1 MTVYTVESGDSVYS
15 IARKFG
21 VPASRI
27 VTDNE
32 LSNPSRLIVGQSIVI
47 LYPTETYTVRGG
59 DTLDAVSRRTRVSLN
74 ELWRNN
80 PTLGGKSTV
89 YPGQTLNIRY
99 EAPSLG
105 DVYTNGY
112 VYTYVNRD
120 VLRKT
125 LPYLTYLSVFSHG
138 FKEDGSLLP
147 PEGGDE
153 EIISI
158 AKEYG
163 TIPLL
168 TLTSITENGTF
179 SSELVESLLSSP
191 VLTSS
196 VAASLAETAVEN
208 GYGGVDLDFEY
219 IPSQYADGYVALIN
233 ELQNLLPEGY
243 VIFTSLAPKTSAAQS
258 GLLYEGHDYGKIGAA
273 SDYVLL
279 MTYEWGYTY
288 GPPLAVAPKPQVR
301 QVIEYALSEI
311 PSSKIFMGIPNYGY
325 DWTLPYVRGE
335 SKAQSLSNVE
345 ALRLAGEK
353 NAEIMFSETAQT
365 PYFNYFERNSRG
377 GASEHVVW
385 FDDARSMDSKL
396 RLISEYG
403 LYGGGVWNVMKYFP
417 ALWTVMNSLYNIR
430 KL

>member
-1 MTVYTVESGDSVYS
+1 M
-15 IARKFG
+15 
-21 VPASRI
+21 
-27 VTDNE
+27 
-32 LSNPSRLIVGQSIVI
+32 
-47 LYPTETYTVRGG
+47 RGG
-59 DTLDAVSRRTRVSLN
+59 DTLDAVSRRTGVSLN

-99 EAPSLG
+99 EAPPLG

-138 FKEDGSLLP
+138 FREDGSLLP
-147 PEGGDE
+147 PKGGDE

-163 TIPLL
+163 TVPLL

-191 VLTSS
+191 ELTSS
-196 VAASLAETAVEN
+196 VAVSLAETAVEN

-233 ELQNLLPEGY
+233 ELQTLLPEGY

-258 GLLYEGHDYGKIGAA
+258 GLLYEGSRLRENRCSVRLRPAHDI
-273 SDYVLL
+273 
-279 MTYEWGYTY
+279 
-288 GPPLAVAPKPQVR
+288 R
-301 QVIEYALSEI
+301 
-311 PSSKIFMGIPNYGY
+311 MGIH
-325 DWTLPYVRGE
+325 LR
-335 SKAQSLSNVE
+335 SAACRRAQAS
-345 ALRLAGEK
+345 
-353 NAEIMFSETAQT
+353 
-365 PYFNYFERNSRG
+365 
-377 GASEHVVW
+377 GASG
-385 FDDARSMDSKL
+385 DRICSDRNT
-396 RLISEYG
+396 RLKD
-403 LYGGGVWNVMKYFP
+403 LYGDSELRIRLDS
-417 ALWTVMNSLYNIR
+417 ALC
-430 KL
+430 

>member
-59 DTLDAVSRRTRVSLN
+59 DTLDAVSRRTGVSLN

-99 EAPSLG
+99 EVSPLG
-105 DVYTNGY
+105 NVYTNGY

-219 IPSQYADGYVALIN
+219 IPSQYADGYVASESFAGRICDLYLACT
-233 ELQNLLPEGY
+233 ENLRGAERVALRRSRLRENRCCVRLCPAHDIRMG
-243 VIFTSLAPKTSAAQS
+243 IHLRSAA
-258 GLLYEGHDYGKIGAA
+258 
-273 SDYVLL
+273 
-279 MTYEWGYTY
+279 
-288 GPPLAVAPKPQVR
+288 R
-301 QVIEYALSEI
+301 
-311 PSSKIFMGIPNYGY
+311 
-325 DWTLPYVRGE
+325 R
-335 SKAQSLSNVE
+335 
-345 ALRLAGEK
+345 
-353 NAEIMFSETAQT
+353 
-365 PYFNYFERNSRG
+365 
-377 GASEHVVW
+377 
-385 FDDARSMDSKL
+385 RS
-396 RLISEYG
+396 
-403 LYGGGVWNVMKYFP
+403 
-417 ALWTVMNSLYNIR
+417 
-430 KL
+430 

>member
-59 DTLDAVSRRTRVSLN
+59 DTLDAVSRRTGVSLN

-99 EAPSLG
+99 EVSPLG
-105 DVYTNGY
+105 NVYTNGY

-196 VAASLAETAVEN
+196 VAASLRPKLRSKTATAV
-208 GYGGVDLDFEY
+208 
-219 IPSQYADGYVALIN
+219 LI
-233 ELQNLLPEGY
+233 
-243 VIFTSLAPKTSAAQS
+243 
-258 GLLYEGHDYGKIGAA
+258 
-273 SDYVLL
+273 
-279 MTYEWGYTY
+279 
-288 GPPLAVAPKPQVR
+288 
-301 QVIEYALSEI
+301 
-311 PSSKIFMGIPNYGY
+311 
-325 DWTLPYVRGE
+325 
-335 SKAQSLSNVE
+335 
-345 ALRLAGEK
+345 
-353 NAEIMFSETAQT
+353 
-365 PYFNYFERNSRG
+365 
-377 GASEHVVW
+377 
-385 FDDARSMDSKL
+385 
-396 RLISEYG
+396 LIS
-403 LYGGGVWNVMKYFP
+403 
-417 ALWTVMNSLYNIR
+417 NIFR
-430 KL
+430 LSMPTGMLLL

>member
-1 MTVYTVESGDSVYS
+1 M
-15 IARKFG
+15 
-21 VPASRI
+21 
-27 VTDNE
+27 
-32 LSNPSRLIVGQSIVI
+32 
-47 LYPTETYTVRGG
+47 
-59 DTLDAVSRRTRVSLN
+59 
-74 ELWRNN
+74 
-80 PTLGGKSTV
+80 
-89 YPGQTLNIRY
+89 
-99 EAPSLG
+99 
-105 DVYTNGY
+105 
-112 VYTYVNRD
+112 YTYVNRD

-138 FKEDGSLLP
+138 FREDGSLLP

-163 TIPLL
+163 TVPLL

-191 VLTSS
+191 ELTSS
-196 VAASLAETAVEN
+196 VAVSLAETAVEN

-233 ELQNLLPEGY
+233 ELQTLLPEGY

-335 SKAQSLSNVE
+335 SKAQSLSNIE

-353 NAEIMFSETAQT
+353 T
-365 PYFNYFERNSRG
+365 
-377 GASEHVVW
+377 
-385 FDDARSMDSKL
+385 
-396 RLISEYG
+396 
-403 LYGGGVWNVMKYFP
+403 
-417 ALWTVMNSLYNIR
+417 R
-430 KL
+430 K